1 MHYVF
6 SQIKN
11 SVHRGSF
18 GCTFLNMTFISE
30 KKHGFRSSFKF
41 KCDVCNIVMFI
52 DSEKLKPE
60 AYLPVNYSAV
70 NGSIAA
76 GIGFTQLSELCAIID
91 IPCMSSTTFLKIQ
104 EFICKRIH
112 EVAEEQMKI
121 AGEEERRL
129 AIKAGTL
136 DVDGTPMCTVVAD
149 GQWSKRSYKTKYD
162 ALSGVVKYIYMLY

>member
-1 MHYVF
+1 
-6 SQIKN
+6 
-11 SVHRGSF
+11 
-18 GCTFLNMTFISE
+18 
-30 KKHGFRSSFKF
+30 
-41 KCDVCNIVMFI
+41 
-52 DSEKLKPE
+52 
-60 AYLPVNYSAV
+60 
-70 NGSIAA
+70 
-76 GIGFTQLSELCAIID
+76 
-91 IPCMSSTTFLKIQ
+91 MSSTTFLKIQ

-162 ALSGVVKYIYMLY
+162 ALSGVVKYIYAILVY